1 MSRHP
6 SWWMEM
12 EWKTWRNQVG
22 LHHQCHQTLV
32 ALIDTASV
40 AMMSL
45 MQHRGRLYAT
55 QFASRSVTGCRC
67 RSGFLHTRES
77 CNVNITRSVLSPAQS
92 HSVAIVVISLLHW
105 AVNTFIQESSIFYFV
120 TYVIVESCD
129 NCFYLCDAIQ
139 VQYMSWPGVCQKLEF
154 DRNGWAIW
162 AGFWHRCYHCH
173 FVVQCVTH
181 SMSPLFSCCSWELFN
196 TGGHCYIFI
205 VNEIQKKTF
214 WMFLLCIFQEVGW
227 EESLRNDVF
236 LCRMGCKT

>member
-1 MSRHP
+1 MIRWSRMSRHP

-12 EWKTWRNQVG
+12 EWKTWRNQVD

-45 MQHRGRLYAT
+45 IQHRGRLYAT

-129 NCFYLCDAIQ
+129 NYFFCVMLYKCSICHGP
-139 VQYMSWPGVCQKLEF
+139 VSVKSWSLIEM
-154 DRNGWAIW
+154 D
-162 AGFWHRCYHCH
+162 
-173 FVVQCVTH
+173 
-181 SMSPLFSCCSWELFN
+181 ELFDLDFG
-196 TGGHCYIFI
+196 T
-205 VNEIQKKTF
+205 
-214 WMFLLCIFQEVGW
+214 
-227 EESLRNDVF
+227 DVTTVI
-236 LCRMGCKT
+236 LS